1 MRDNERE
8 PGDRREPPGWHS
20 PDGTRWTQAPP
31 DDDPDYPPPHYA
43 DNYRANDYAVPP
55 AQPGDTIA
63 FGTLPEYQPPAY
75 QPPAYGPPSYG
86 SPSYEPPVYG
96 PPPDYDL
103 PAYGSPPP
111 SRPSRAGR
119 LLIYLLVAAV
129 AAGLG
134 AGATVVF
141 NHSVSASSTGVS
153 AHDIP
158 AQHKAP
164 AAGAVNLNQQS
175 VESRVEPG
183 LVDITATLKYQS
195 ETAEGTGMVISPDG
209 LVLTN
214 NHVIDNSTSV
224 YASLVDSGRTYQAR
238 VIGYDATAD
247 VALLQLVNASGLP
260 VVSFGN
266 SGQVGVNT
274 PVLALGNAEGK
285 GGVTPAAGVISAL
298 GRSINASDQGSG
310 TTENLHGMQQTS
322 AQIQQGDS
330 GGALAD
336 NAGKVIGMITA
347 ANTTSSQPGG
357 TVGFAI
363 PINTALS
370 IARQISGGR
379 ESNTVYIG
387 DPGFL
392 GVVLATS
399 SSASPRREADD
410 EQRYLMQHGAGGG
423 GDIGRDGCV
432 ANSTDISDPARVAPA
447 AAGALII
454 DVFCGTAADVAGM
467 VAGDVITSVNGQAI
481 TTAGSLISLTGKYR
495 PGAVLSIGW
504 EDLSGHKHTTSIK
517 LKTGPVR

>member
-20 PDGTRWTQAPP
+20 PDGTPWTQAPL
-31 DDDPDYPPPHYA
+31 DDAPEYPPPHY
-43 DNYRANDYAVPP
+43 ANDYAVPP

-63 FGTLPEYQPPAY
+63 FGNLPGY
-75 QPPAYGPPSYG
+75 QPPAYGPPGYG
-86 SPSYEPPVYG
+86 PPAYDPSTYEPPAYG
-96 PPPDYDL
+96 P
-103 PAYGSPPP
+103 PPP

-129 AAGLG
+129 AAGMG

-141 NHSVSASSTGVS
+141 NHGVSASSTGVS

-260 VVSFGN
+260 VVSFGD

-347 ANTTSSQPGG
+347 ANTTSDKPGG
-357 TVGFAI
+357 TIGFAI

-370 IARQISGGR
+370 IARQISTGR
-379 ESNTVYIG
+379 ASNTVYIG

-399 SSASPRREADD
+399 SNASPPQEAND
-410 EQRYLMQHGAGGG
+410 ERRYLIQHGTGTGFSSGGG
-423 GDIGRDGCV
+423 GDLGACI
-432 ANSTDISDPARVAPA
+432 ANSTEMTAPDKVAPV
-447 AAGALII
+447 AAGALIV
-454 DVFCGTAADVAGM
+454 DVFCGTAADAAGM
-467 VAGDVITSVNGQAI
+467 MAGDVIISVNGQAI
-481 TTAGSLISLTGKYR
+481 TTGSSLINLTGKYR
-495 PGAVLSIGW
+495 PGAVVSIGW
-504 EDLSGHKHTTSIK
+504 VSLSGRKHTTSIK

>member
-20 PDGTRWTQAPP
+20 PDGTPWTQAPL
-31 DDDPDYPPPHYA
+31 DDAPEYPPPHY
-43 DNYRANDYAVPP
+43 ANDYAVPP

-63 FGTLPEYQPPAY
+63 FGNLPGY
-75 QPPAYGPPSYG
+75 QPPAYGPPPG
-86 SPSYEPPVYG
+86 
-96 PPPDYDL
+96 YDL
-103 PAYGSPPP
+103 PAYGPPPP

-119 LLIYLLVAAV
+119 LLIYVLVAAV
-129 AAGLG
+129 AAGMG

-141 NHSVSASSTGVS
+141 NHGVSASSTGVS

-164 AAGAVNLNQQS
+164 AAGDLNLNQQS

-260 VVSFGN
+260 VVSFGD

-347 ANTTSSQPGG
+347 ANTTSDKPGG
-357 TVGFAI
+357 TIGFAI

-370 IARQISGGR
+370 IARQISTGR
-379 ESNTVYIG
+379 ASNTVYIG

-399 SSASPRREADD
+399 SNASPPQEAND
-410 EQRYLMQHGAGGG
+410 ERRYLIQHGTGTGFSSGGS
-423 GDIGRDGCV
+423 GDLGACI
-432 ANSTDISDPARVAPA
+432 ANSTEMTAPDKVAPV
-447 AAGALII
+447 AAGALIV
-454 DVFCGTAADVAGM
+454 DVFCGTAADAAGM
-467 VAGDVITSVNGQAI
+467 MAGDVIISVNGQAI
-481 TTAGSLISLTGKYR
+481 TTGSSLINLTGKYR
-495 PGAVLSIGW
+495 PGAVVSIGW
-504 EDLSGHKHTTSIK
+504 VSLSGRKHTTSIK